1 MKQQGRLNYVPG
13 SNRNYEPIWY
23 DVDHPNMKPISAHMD
38 IERRITERF
47 AWLPRRMDDGMM
59 LWFKSYVIIEKFVN
73 TGPTQRVL
81 YTNYYALDHY
91 IEMKLKGI
99 VN

>member
-23 DVDHPNMKPISAHMD
+23 DADHPTMKPISAHMD

-47 AWLPRRMDDGMM
+47 AWLPRRMDDDTMV
-59 LWFKSYVIIEKFVN
+59 WFKPYVIIEKFVN

-81 YTNYYALDHY
+81 YINCYTQDHY

>member
-1 MKQQGRLNYVPG
+1 
-13 SNRNYEPIWY
+13 
-23 DVDHPNMKPISAHMD
+23 MKPISAHMD

-47 AWLPRRMDDGMM
+47 AWLPRRMDDDTMV
-59 LWFKSYVIIEKFVN
+59 WFKPYVIIEKFVN

-81 YTNYYALDHY
+81 YINCYTQDHY